1 MQHGAS
7 RPPRHAEGH
16 ALVPHD
22 QLQRLMS
29 EASAVVTH
37 GGPATIVEARRHG
50 KRPLVVPR
58 DHRLGEH
65 VDGHQLRFARR
76 LADEGLIVLC
86 EQRDELTAALDAARR
101 DPDNLTLVGGAQ
113 PGAAEERVAA
123 AVARVGGIVDE
134 LVASSRRGEL
144 RGLRRSR

>member
-1 MQHGAS
+1 M
-7 RPPRHAEGH
+7 
-16 ALVPHD
+16 
-22 QLQRLMS
+22 
-29 EASAVVTH
+29 
-37 GGPATIVEARRHG
+37 
-50 KRPLVVPR
+50 
-58 DHRLGEH
+58 
-65 VDGHQLRFARR
+65 DGHQLRFARR

-134 LVASSRRGEL
+134 LVASAAARRPCAGCAGLGEL
-144 RGLRRSR
+144 PLQAGDADVLPSRSARRRYPRGAPGQTSGPPW

>member
-1 MQHGAS
+1 M
-7 RPPRHAEGH
+7 
-16 ALVPHD
+16 D
-22 QLQRLMS
+22 
-29 EASAVVTH
+29 
-37 GGPATIVEARRHG
+37 PAIVEARRHG

-113 PGAAEERVAA
+113 PGQPRSGWPRQWRGSVGSSTSWWPARGAA
-123 AVARVGGIVDE
+123 
-134 LVASSRRGEL
+134 SRAGCAGLGENPL
-144 RGLRRSR
+144 GRRC